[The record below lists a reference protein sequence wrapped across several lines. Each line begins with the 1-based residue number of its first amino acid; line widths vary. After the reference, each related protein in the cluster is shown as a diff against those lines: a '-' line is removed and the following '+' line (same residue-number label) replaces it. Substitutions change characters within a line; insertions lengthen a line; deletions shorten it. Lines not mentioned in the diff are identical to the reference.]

1 MAHARG
7 LLFFGALLFLLGLL
21 EGVVI
26 PYFTNTRMGLSAHL
40 AAVQSAMALMVFG
53 CLWSHVQLSAGLAKL
68 AAWSSIFSMYVVWIG
83 LTLAGILGTSKATPI
98 AGAGFQG
105 SPTAE
110 LLTEVIITVGAAA
123 GIVGAALIVLGLW
136 NNMTQPSVEPRAE

>member
-1 MAHARG
+1 M
-7 LLFFGALLFLLGLL
+7 LNKQLMFSGALLFLLGLL

-53 CLWSHVQLSAGLAKL
+53 AIWNYVSLSDGLAKL
-68 AAWSSIFSMYVVWIG
+68 AAWASIFSMYVVWLG

-105 SPTAE
+105 SASAE
-110 LLTEVIITVGAAA
+110 LLTETIITIGAGA
-123 GIVGAALIVLGLW
+123 GVIGAALIVWGLW
-136 NNMTQPSVEPRAE
+136 NNLRAEA

>member
-1 MAHARG
+1 M
-7 LLFFGALLFLLGLL
+7 LNKQLMFSGALLFLLGLL

-53 CLWSHVQLSAGLAKL
+53 AIWSYVSLSDGLAKL
-68 AAWSSIFSMYVVWIG
+68 AAWASIFSMYVVWLG

-105 SPTAE
+105 SASAE
-110 LLTEVIITVGAAA
+110 LLTEAIITIGAGAGVVGA
-123 GIVGAALIVLGLW
+123 VLIVWGLW
-136 NNMTQPSVEPRAE
+136 NNLRAEA

>member
-1 MAHARG
+1 MTHAKR
-7 LLFFGALLFLLGLL
+7 LMFSGAPLFLLGLL
-21 EGVVI
+21 EGVLI

-53 CLWSHVQLSAGLAKL
+53 CLWPHVKLSDGLL
-68 AAWSSIFSMYVVWIG
+68 SLTAWSSIFSMYAVWIG

-105 SPTAE
+105 SPAAE
-110 LLTEVIITVGAAA
+110 LITEGIITLGAGA
-123 GIVGAALIVLGLW
+123 GIVGAALLVCGLW
-136 NNMTQPSVEPRAE
+136 QGRKV

>member
-1 MAHARG
+1 M
-7 LLFFGALLFLLGLL
+7 LNKQLMFSGALLFLLGLL

-53 CLWSHVQLSAGLAKL
+53 AIWSYVSLGDGLAKL
-68 AAWSSIFSMYVVWIG
+68 AAWASIFSMYVVWLG

-105 SPTAE
+105 SVSAE
-110 LLTEVIITVGAAA
+110 LLTEAIITIGAGTGVVGTT
-123 GIVGAALIVLGLW
+123 LIVWGLW
-136 NNMTQPSVEPRAE
+136 NNLRAEA

>member
-1 MAHARG
+1 MSHQKR
-7 LLFFGALLFLLGLL
+7 LIISGALLFLLGLL

-53 CLWSHVQLSAGLAKL
+53 AIWSHVKLSDALL
-68 AAWSSIFSMYVVWIG
+68 SLTAWASIFSMYVVWIG

-98 AGAGFQG
+98 AGAGFKG
-105 SPTAE
+105 SANAE
-110 LLTEVIITVGAAA
+110 LLTESIITLGAAA
-123 GIVGAALIVLGLW
+123 GIVGAGLLVYGLW
-136 NNMTQPSVEPRAE
+136 QGRNA

>member
-1 MAHARG
+1 M
-7 LLFFGALLFLLGLL
+7 LNKQLMFSGALLFLLGLL
-21 EGVVI
+21 EGVMI

-53 CLWSHVQLSAGLAKL
+53 AIWSYVSLSDGLAKL
-68 AAWSSIFSMYVVWIG
+68 AAWASIFSMYVVWLG

-105 SPTAE
+105 SASAE
-110 LLTEVIITVGAAA
+110 LLTEVIITVGAGA
-123 GIVGAALIVLGLW
+123 GVVGTALIVWGLW
-136 NNMTQPSVEPRAE
+136 NNLRAEA

>member
-1 MAHARG
+1 MSHQKR
-7 LLFFGALLFLLGLL
+7 LIVSGALLFLLGLL

-53 CLWSHVQLSAGLAKL
+53 AVWPHVKLSDALL
-68 AAWSSIFSMYVVWIG
+68 SVAAWASIFSMYVVWIG

-98 AGAGFQG
+98 AGAGFEG
-105 SPTAE
+105 SASAE
-110 LLTEVIITVGAAA
+110 LLTEVIITVGAGA
-123 GIVGAALIVLGLW
+123 GVVGAALLVYGLW
-136 NNMTQPSVEPRAE
+136 QGRNA